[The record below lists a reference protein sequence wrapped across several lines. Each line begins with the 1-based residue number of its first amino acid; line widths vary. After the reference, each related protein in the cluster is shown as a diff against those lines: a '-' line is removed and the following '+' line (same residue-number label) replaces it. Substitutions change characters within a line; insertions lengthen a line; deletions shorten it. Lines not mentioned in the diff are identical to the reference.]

1 MNGGIEC
8 LLALGFQDS
17 EDMESF
23 TLIPSASA
31 WNVLTKGKEQLLNL
45 KRSLETN
52 QPASGQM
59 PNMFGGSPGGMPD
72 MSNVLQAALQN
83 PAMLQGMMANPM
95 VQQMMQS
102 NPMMAAQAQMMM
114 QNPQMLSNAL
124 NMMQQ
129 NPQMMQQMMSGMDSG
144 GSGMN
149 GMNLQAMGQLFGS
162 MNNSGQGEI
171 GAQTGGSTGNTGRSN
186 TADTEA
192 EELAAAIARSLR
204 EQ

>member
-1 MNGGIEC
+1 
-8 LLALGFQDS
+8 
-17 EDMESF
+17 
-23 TLIPSASA
+23 
-31 WNVLTKGKEQLLNL
+31 
-45 KRSLETN
+45 
-52 QPASGQM
+52 
-59 PNMFGGSPGGMPD
+59 
-72 MSNVLQAALQN
+72 
-83 PAMLQGMMANPM
+83 
-95 VQQMMQS
+95 
-102 NPMMAAQAQMMM
+102 
-114 QNPQMLSNAL
+114 
-124 NMMQQ
+124 
-129 NPQMMQQMMSGMDSG
+129 MSGMDSG

>member
-1 MNGGIEC
+1 
-8 LLALGFQDS
+8 
-17 EDMESF
+17 
-23 TLIPSASA
+23 
-31 WNVLTKGKEQLLNL
+31 
-45 KRSLETN
+45 
-52 QPASGQM
+52 
-59 PNMFGGSPGGMPD
+59 
-72 MSNVLQAALQN
+72 
-83 PAMLQGMMANPM
+83 
-95 VQQMMQS
+95 
-102 NPMMAAQAQMMM
+102 MMM

-162 MNNSGQGEI
+162 MNNSNQG
-171 GAQTGGSTGNTGRSN
+171 GTSTQTGGSTANTGRSN